1 MNEKVKF
8 YRKAER
14 VLSFIYINRFRYT
27 HIDEIKQEFEF
38 VLADEELINIVN
50 HLCNKDYIYITDPQ
64 NNTSFKRIKNLS
76 CNVILK
82 ITLKGIKFL
91 SCQRWD

>member
-8 YRKAER
+8 YRNAER
-14 VLSFIYINRFRYT
+14 VLSFIWINRFRYT
-27 HIDEIKQEFEF
+27 HIDEIKKEFEF
-38 VLADEELINIVN
+38 VLADEELVNIIN

-91 SCQRWD
+91 SRQKWN

>member
-8 YRKAER
+8 YRNAER

-38 VLADEELINIVN
+38 FLADEELVNIIN

-64 NNTSFKRIKNLS
+64 NNTCFKRIKNLS

>member
-38 VLADEELINIVN
+38 VFADEELINIVN
-50 HLCNKDYIYITDPQ
+50 HLCNKDYIYITDP
-64 NNTSFKRIKNLS
+64 
-76 CNVILK
+76 
-82 ITLKGIKFL
+82 
-91 SCQRWD
+91 

>member
-8 YRKAER
+8 YRNAEK
-14 VLSFIYINRFRYT
+14 VLNFIYINRFEYT
-27 HIDEIKQEFEF
+27 HIDEIKRELFTF
-38 VLADEELINIVN
+38 ADEELVNIIN

-64 NNTSFKRIKNLS
+64 NNTFFKRIKNLS

-82 ITLKGIKFL
+82 ITPKGIKFL
-91 SCQRWD
+91 YYKTWN

>member
-38 VLADEELINIVN
+38 ILADEELVNIVN

-91 SCQRWD
+91 RCQRWD

>member
-38 VLADEELINIVN
+38 ILADEELVNIVN

>member
-8 YRKAER
+8 YRNAER

-76 CNVILK
+76 CNNQK
-82 ITLKGIKFL
+82 
-91 SCQRWD
+91 R